1 MGPGRVRVLCIP
13 GPNPTR
19 IHIILK
25 NVQNPSSINTLF
37 FFQIS
42 FFSATP
48 LSLSLKLSPP
58 ATLLRSQT
66 LPSLSRLHSASQP
79 HSLVLPHA
87 PLIASLH
94 LVAPYLSHSHS
105 CFFLVAPHPVMS
117 LSFTHQPTLH
127 SHHVV
132 VVVLSTD
139 LVVVEVWH
147 RGARDCLIRAQELYW
162 SIGLLDQRDQ
172 MIGGRDCILCLWFAF
187 YIYIYIYYEW
197 KIYINKEKPKK
208 QVDLCVCVCFF
219 FCFFIF
225 IFYEWR
231 ICINK

>member
-58 ATLLRSQT
+58 ATLLRPQT
-66 LPSLSRLHSASQP
+66 LPSLSRPHSTSRP
-79 HSLVLPHA
+79 HSLVSPHT

-132 VVVLSTD
+132 VVVLSTN
-139 LVVVEVWH
+139 LVVVEV
-147 RGARDCLIRAQELYW
+147 
-162 SIGLLDQRDQ
+162 
-172 MIGGRDCILCLWFAF
+172 
-187 YIYIYIYYEW
+187 
-197 KIYINKEKPKK
+197 
-208 QVDLCVCVCFF
+208 
-219 FCFFIF
+219 
-225 IFYEWR
+225 
-231 ICINK
+231 